1 MPLRH
6 VKQIRVVYAA
16 FDPAS
21 VGIREFFRRV
31 SASNILS
38 SNPKVEL
45 DVDVTEAAKARM
57 DTVKK
62 LNIAIFD
69 QHKIGDD
76 PLFDGKAYYDSWTE
90 GEEKLEGMR
99 HRDTLKP
106 HGICRILNSYGIYIC
121 VYKNGVKDGLEV
133 LFSSSGYFLLRIR

>member
-45 DVDVTEAAKARM
+45 DVDVTEAAKAPDGPRM
-57 DTVKK
+57 KVTYSNGEKADI
-62 LNIAIFD
+62 LAA
-69 QHKIGDD
+69 GRSAEE
-76 PLFDGKAYYDSWTE
+76 LFKDMSVISNRIE
-90 GEEKLEGMR
+90 
-99 HRDTLKP
+99 LK
-106 HGICRILNSYGIYIC
+106 G
-121 VYKNGVKDGLEV
+121 
-133 LFSSSGYFLLRIR
+133 